1 MFQVFNLKK
10 ERKAHMIAERH
21 FTPNNIKPNDISSNK
36 SNNNKT
42 DVKNNNNID
51 LTNSNNKDS
60 INIDLKLP
68 IDHNNADDM
77 SFSKLID

>member
-21 FTPNNIKPNDISSNK
+21 FTPNNIKPNNTSSNK

-42 DVKNNNNID
+42 DVRNNNNID
-51 LTNSNNKDS
+51 LINNNEDS

-68 IDHNNADDM
+68 IDHNSDDM
-77 SFSKLID
+77 SFSKLAD